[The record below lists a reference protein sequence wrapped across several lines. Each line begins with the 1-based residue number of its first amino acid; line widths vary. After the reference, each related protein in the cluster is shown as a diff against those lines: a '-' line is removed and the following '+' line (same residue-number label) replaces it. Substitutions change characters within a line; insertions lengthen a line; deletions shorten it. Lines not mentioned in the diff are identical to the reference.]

1 MLGYV
6 LPSDGK
12 FIDYCY
18 YSTTSVLSLL
28 ISFID
33 HRCFSG
39 SPLQTVQS
47 IEMEISS
54 ALILNLG
61 SLCVDLIDDL
71 SDKSLIRVYFLM

>member
-12 FIDYCY
+12 SIDYCY
-18 YSTTSVLSLL
+18 CSTTSVLSLL

-33 HRCFSG
+33 HRCSGG

-54 ALILNLG
+54 ALVLNLG
-61 SLCVDLIDDL
+61 SLCVDLIDDFN
-71 SDKSLIRVYFLM
+71 DKS